1 MSVLSGHPEDPRKVN
16 DLAMAAHATV
26 NLAMGLV
33 AGARAG
39 LHVWRGRGNAEA
51 YRTGFRGERSA
62 LSPALA
68 MAGTPTVPASQ
79 LLRLL
84 FSAIAAVL
92 TFVLAA
98 RTGMIALWYL
108 RTSSDDKVS
117 AYQAVILSNANTVYC
132 YSREVMNLV
141 AFVFELVSHDA
152 LLSRPGFAGS
162 IVEYGGNWAVQRWAR
177 KRYRIDPA
185 RGSDL
190 RWPPMSALAE
200 AVDVAFI
207 SAAARLAE
215 PDRPV
220 RIWRGRLAERAS
232 AEADPQSTLTNIDA
246 IDRVTQRAVGR
257 QLVGE
262 ISNVLP
268 AELRLPLLGLLAA
281 GTHLRELAW
290 QAENASRGHGSGRLP
305 SDLEALPLVGGP
317 PNAGR
322 SGVPPTLRQEGQEGM
337 ELPSRGDERPATP
350 GSSAAWSHLDL
361 PTQLSDPA
369 VDIQASVHAEDLPHA
384 DDFTNIVG
392 LGWDHS
398 CQSAP
403 DVLIGSLNG
412 KGLLPT
418 SPLQSRAHIY
428 IHGRP
433 YTPQLGQGTGQATPN
448 NPAGLGA
455 TLIPGRGL
463 ESHAPVAAGHRRFR
477 GGYGK
482 NIDTAIDQ
490 GCDVCDADRGCQRL
504 WTLVVFQVRAWQS
517 PPRKSSRKLVRA
529 SGSTG

>member
-1 MSVLSGHPEDPRKVN
+1 MSRIVQRRLRRDAGAQASGPPTLTDDQRRAHESASEQLSIACEIVAEGTSDSEDPHAEQDVAEHAEPPFLDGVLLSTDVDARTDHQDAPPADRARWWAWTAALLGANGAWGAFETFVGRLGEALVSVLSGHPEEPRKVN

-26 NLAMGLV
+26 NLAVGWV

-51 YRTGFRGERSA
+51 YRTGFRGGRSA

-84 FSAIAAVL
+84 FSVIAAVL

-98 RTGMIALWYL
+98 HTGMIALWYL

-117 AYQAVILSNANTVYC
+117 AYQAVILSNGNTFYC
-132 YSREVMNLV
+132 YSREVVNLV

-162 IVEYGGNWAVQRWAR
+162 IVEYGGNWAVQRRAR

-190 RWPPMSALAE
+190 RWPLISALAE

-262 ISNVLP
+262 LSNVLP

-281 GTHLRELAW
+281 GTHLRELA
-290 QAENASRGHGSGRLP
+290 
-305 SDLEALPLVGGP
+305 
-317 PNAGR
+317 
-322 SGVPPTLRQEGQEGM
+322 
-337 ELPSRGDERPATP
+337 
-350 GSSAAWSHLDL
+350 
-361 PTQLSDPA
+361 
-369 VDIQASVHAEDLPHA
+369 
-384 DDFTNIVG
+384 
-392 LGWDHS
+392 
-398 CQSAP
+398 
-403 DVLIGSLNG
+403 
-412 KGLLPT
+412 
-418 SPLQSRAHIY
+418 
-428 IHGRP
+428 
-433 YTPQLGQGTGQATPN
+433 
-448 NPAGLGA
+448 
-455 TLIPGRGL
+455 
-463 ESHAPVAAGHRRFR
+463 
-477 GGYGK
+477 
-482 NIDTAIDQ
+482 
-490 GCDVCDADRGCQRL
+490 
-504 WTLVVFQVRAWQS
+504 
-517 PPRKSSRKLVRA
+517 
-529 SGSTG
+529 